1 MMKLSDLRP
10 PEGAVK
16 KRKRV
21 GCGTG
26 SGHGCTSCKGMKGQR
41 SRSGGGVPPWFEGG
55 QMPLQRRLPK
65 RGFVNIFKKNYVL
78 IHLEKLNDFPAGSE
92 IGLEEFLEK
101 GFIRKMLDG
110 VKILGDGE
118 IKVPLTVSAHKF
130 TRAAREKI
138 EKAGGKVREL

>member
-1 MMKLSDLRP
+1 MKLSDLRP

-78 IHLEKLNDFPAGSE
+78 IHLEKLNDFPGGSE

>member
-1 MMKLSDLRP
+1 MKLSDLRP

-65 RGFVNIFKKNYVL
+65 RGFVNIFKKSYVL
-78 IHLEKLNDFPAGSE
+78 IHLEQLNEFPAGSE
-92 IGLEEFLEK
+92 VGLEALLEK
-101 GFIRKMLDG
+101 GVIRKTLDG

-118 IKVPLTVSAHKF
+118 IKIPLTVSAHKF
-130 TRAAREKI
+130 TKAAREKI

>member
-1 MMKLSDLRP
+1 MKLSDLRP

-78 IHLEKLNDFPAGSE
+78 IHLEQLSEFPAGSE
-92 IGLEEFLEK
+92 VGLEALLEK
-101 GFIRKMLDG
+101 GVIRKTLDG

-118 IKVPLTVSAHKF
+118 IKIPLTVLAHKF

>member
-1 MMKLSDLRP
+1 MKLSDLRP